1 MPDRFEICIPFILA
15 EEIGPFTAT
24 AGYVSAARAAQIGD
38 SGGETVAGVARNKNA
53 DWAGWAIVD
62 ARKTEAG
69 FPNNLCLDLPA
80 NAELKRL
87 VGDVYRVKYWDL
99 FRCGDLPPGLDMVLF
114 DAAVQHLPKVAVR
127 LIQLALH
134 NVATDGSMGPATIAA
149 AQQAERNAVL
159 LRYFV
164 VRMDLYVALIT
175 ADSRKAA
182 NKEGWFSRLF
192 RLHAF
197 ILTGELHG

>member
-1 MPDRFEICIPFILA
+1 MPDRFQTCIPFILS
-15 EEIGPFTAT
+15 EEIGPFTAS

-53 DWAGWAIVD
+53 DWPGWAIVD
-62 ARKTEAG
+62 ARKAEAG
-69 FPNNLCLDLPA
+69 FPNNLCLDLPE

-87 VGDVYRVKYWDL
+87 VGVRYRRNYWDL
-99 FRCGDLPPGLDMVLF
+99 FQCGELPPGLDMALF

-127 LIQLALH
+127 LLQLALR
-134 NVATDGSMGPATIAA
+134 NVATDGDMGPATIAA
-149 AQQAERNAVL
+149 ARLADHNAVL

-164 VRMDLYVALIT
+164 ARMDLYVALIN
-175 ADSRKAA
+175 ADSRKAV

-192 RLHAF
+192 RLHAY
-197 ILTGELHG
+197 ILTGELHV